1 MANFSRFATRLLPIK
16 HVVDCLCGLAVILAK
31 QMRVNP
37 QRDVGLRMAQTLAD
51 CHDINAGVDELA
63 GVSVAQAMEGHI
75 GQSDA

>member
-1 MANFSRFATRLLPIK
+1 
-16 HVVDCLCGLAVILAK
+16 
-31 QMRVNP
+31 MRVNP

-75 GQSDA
+75 GQSDAWGAEKEACAGRSSLI